1 MVSLCIFDLFHL
13 KGVTTNQSK
22 VVTTIFIFTLYICDI
37 IEEKAKQELLDD
49 DVERLAKQE
58 ADLDYNDVNDTH
70 PNLSGMIV
78 CVYGISGV

>member
-49 DVERLAKQE
+49 DMERLAKQE
-58 ADLDYNDVNDTH
+58 GDLDYSDIDHANQ
-70 PNLSGMIV
+70 NLSGMIV
-78 CVYGISGV
+78 YIYFYLF

>member
-1 MVSLCIFDLFHL
+1 MVSLCIFYLFHL

-37 IEEKAKQELLDD
+37 IEEKAKQEQIDD

-58 ADLDYNDVNDTH
+58 ADLDYNDVDHANQ
-70 PNLSGMIV
+70 NLSGMIV
-78 CVYGISGV
+78 HIYFYCF